1 MIRNTLSILTMAVA
15 TLVAGNVM
23 AQGSAITFSKT
34 RAQVVA
40 ELEEAQRTGDIVAP
54 GRNSNG
60 QKLNELYPNSYPAKP
75 TLPGKTRAQVVA
87 ELEEAQR
94 TGDIVALGSNSNGQK
109 LNQLYPN
116 SYPKK

>member
-1 MIRNTLSILTMAVA
+1 MSRNTLSILTLAAA
-15 TLVAGNVM
+15 TLVAGNAM
-23 AQGSAITFSKT
+23 AQGSAITS
-34 RAQVVA
+34 
-40 ELEEAQRTGDIVAP
+40 
-54 GRNSNG
+54 
-60 QKLNELYPNSYPAKP
+60 
-75 TLPGKTRAQVVA
+75 GKTRAQVVA

>member
-1 MIRNTLSILTMAVA
+1 MIRNTLSLLTMAAA
-15 TLVAGNVM
+15 TLVAGNAM
-23 AQGSAITFSKT
+23 AEGSAM
-34 RAQVVA
+34 
-40 ELEEAQRTGDIVAP
+40 P
-54 GRNSNG
+54 
-60 QKLNELYPNSYPAKP
+60 
-75 TLPGKTRAQVVA
+75 PGKTRAQVVA

>member
-34 RAQVVA
+34 RAQV
-40 ELEEAQRTGDIVAP
+40 I
-54 GRNSNG
+54 
-60 QKLNELYPNSYPAKP
+60 
-75 TLPGKTRAQVVA
+75 A

-109 LNQLYPN
+109 LNELYPN